1 MRKSLLIQTTILSL
15 IIIIIFF
22 SYRFFLYERQ
32 NKEEKFL
39 SKIDKNIIEKKD
51 TNKIEDLNYSSTD
64 KNGNIYEIFV
74 KTGILDKED
83 INILYL
89 KKVKAIIKIKN
100 SGIINLYSDFAKYN
114 KSNLNTHFYNN
125 VSLKFKDNNITS
137 NNIYLNYIEKNIKIT
152 DNINYYDKDNK
163 MTADVIEYDM
173 LTKISKV
180 YMLDQTKKIKGLIKK

>member
-39 SKIDKNIIEKKD
+39 GKIDKNIIEKKD
-51 TNKIEDLNYSSTD
+51 ANKIEDLNYSSTD
-64 KNGNIYEIFV
+64 ENGNIYEIFS
-74 KTGILDKED
+74 KTGIIDKED

-114 KSNLNTHFYNN
+114 KSNLNTHFYEN
-125 VSLKFKDNNITS
+125 VKLKFKDHNINS
-137 NNIYLNYIEKNIKIT
+137 DNIYLNYLKKEIKIT
-152 DNINYYDKDNK
+152 ENINYYDKSNK
-163 MTADVIEYDM
+163 MTADVIEFD
-173 LTKISKV
+173 LTTKTSKI
-180 YMLDQTKKIKGLIKK
+180 YMLNQTNKIKGLIKN

>member
-39 SKIDKNIIEKKD
+39 GKIDKNIIEKKD
-51 TNKIEDLNYSSTD
+51 ANKIEDLNYSSTD
-64 KNGNIYEIFV
+64 NNGNIYEIFS

-89 KKVKAIIKIKN
+89 KKVKAIIEIKN
-100 SGIINLYSDFAKYN
+100 SGVINLSSDFAKYN
-114 KSNLNTHFYNN
+114 KSNLNTHFYEN
-125 VSLKFKDNNITS
+125 VKIKFKDHNLTS
-137 NNIYLNYIEKNIKIT
+137 GNVYLNYIKKKIKIS
-152 DNINYYDKDNK
+152 DNINYNEKDNK
-163 MTADVIEYDM
+163 MTADVIEYDL

-180 YMLDQTKKIKGLIKK
+180 YMIDQTKKIKGFIKN

>member
-39 SKIDKNIIEKKD
+39 GKIDKNIIEKKD
-51 TNKIEDLNYSSTD
+51 ANKIEDLNYSSTD
-64 KNGNIYEIFV
+64 KNGNIYEIFA

-100 SGIINLYSDFAKYN
+100 SGTINLYSDFAKYN
-114 KSNLNTHFYNN
+114 KSNLNTHFYEN
-125 VSLKFKDNNITS
+125 VKMKFKDHNLASS
-137 NNIYLNYIEKNIKIT
+137 NVYLNYIKKKIKIAN
-152 DNINYYDKDNK
+152 NINYYDKDNK
-163 MTADVIEYDM
+163 MTADIIEYDL

-180 YMLDQTKKIKGLIKK
+180 YMLDQNKKVKVLIKN